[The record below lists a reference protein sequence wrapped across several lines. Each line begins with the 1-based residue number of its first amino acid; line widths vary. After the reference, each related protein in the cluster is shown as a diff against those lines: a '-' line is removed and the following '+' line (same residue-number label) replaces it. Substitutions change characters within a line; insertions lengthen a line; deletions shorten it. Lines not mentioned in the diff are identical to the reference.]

1 MKQLFGIRLICIAF
15 VICCHAHLSSASAQT
30 PGTVVDTPT
39 ITRGG
44 APLYPQGFSNGT
56 NYGTFGS
63 ISPTKTADGYQYIG
77 FFDIYREGKIGA
89 CTGTQLKIGGFASDP
104 GQSWLISAGVNGVSF
119 EGTSGNYSYSN
130 GQATWTF
137 SCGPAFINKPSPA
150 QATIVHG
157 GDTAYLDM
165 KWQVLAV
172 DYAPPGQQSTVSY
185 GTSAMRGTAT
195 SNASTFNST
204 TTLTVTGDLGV
215 NFFGIVEGGLT
226 GSTSTQYA
234 QQSGSNSMI
243 SIQTTAS
250 NSDIVKG
257 PSSSSVG
264 IDHDAD
270 VIWLWVNPLAIEYL
284 GANNTIAWGG
294 YAWNAADNASVM
306 EVIPIYV
313 GWLKNPSTM
322 DPSVATRLA
331 RSWDQTGL
339 GALTSADYAQIL
351 RADPFANSTTYNPS
365 TDSGHRFD
373 LVSGSTI
380 PYVPA
385 TPGFQ
390 PVTWTGSISTVQT
403 SSQGQTASQ
412 SYQVGFT
419 LDWSSK
425 IDWIAEIASDVKLT
439 STYQWTDSWSSTIN
453 SQTGKTA
460 SYSITGPA
468 STDHYTGP
476 VSFQVW
482 RDNIYGSFMF
492 YPVQ

>member
-1 MKQLFGIRLICIAF
+1 MKKISGIQVLWIACGIAW
-15 VICCHAHLSSASAQT
+15 VVHIPRASAQT
-30 PGTVVDTPT
+30 PGTVADTPT
-39 ITRGG
+39 ITTGG
-44 APLYPQGFSNGT
+44 SPLHPEGFSNGT
-56 NYGTFGS
+56 TYGTFGS

-77 FFDIYREGKIGA
+77 FFDTYQQGKVGA
-89 CTGTQLKIGGFASDP
+89 CTHTILKVGGFSSDP
-104 GQSWLISAGVNGVSF
+104 AQSWLVSAAVNGVTFQGSK
-119 EGTSGNYSYSN
+119 GTYSYTG
-130 GQATWTF
+130 GQATWSF
-137 SCGPAFINKPSPA
+137 PCGPAFYGKPSPS
-150 QATIVHG
+150 QATIIHA

-165 KWQVLAV
+165 KWQVVAV
-172 DYAPPGQQSTVSY
+172 DYAPPGAQSTVSY

-195 SNASTFNST
+195 NNSSTFST
-204 TTLTVTGDLGV
+204 STTLTVSGDLGANV
-215 NFFGIVEGGLT
+215 FGIVEGGLT
-226 GSTSTQYA
+226 GSTTTQYSE
-234 QQSGSNSMI
+234 QTGSNLMI
-243 SIQTTAS
+243 SLQTTTS

-264 IDHDAD
+264 VDHDAD
-270 VIWLWVNPLAIEYL
+270 VIWLWVNPLSVEYL

-294 YAWNAADNASVM
+294 YAWNAADDAEVM

-322 DPSVATRLA
+322 DPAVATRL
-331 RSWDQTGL
+331 RRTWDQTGL
-339 GALTSADYAQIL
+339 SGLTTADYAQIL
-351 RADPFANSTTYNPS
+351 KADPFANSSTYNPS

-373 LVSGSTI
+373 LVSGSTV

-385 TPGFQ
+385 TTGYQ
-390 PVTWTGSISTVQT
+390 PVTWTGSISTQQT
-403 SSQGQTASQ
+403 SSQGKTASQ
-412 SYQVGFT
+412 SYMVGFT

-425 IDWIAEIASDVKLT
+425 IDWVAEIASDIKLT
-439 STYQWTDSWSSTIN
+439 NTYQWTNSWSSTIN

-468 STDHYTGP
+468 STDNYTGP